1 MKVLLFSNSGSREC
15 GVLENLFQVSEVSL
29 VQVKERKKLKEL
41 LLEKYQKYIGIIL
54 DINIKSSED
63 LFFWKELQGISPLP
77 IFIFDLSKKDIYK
90 DRLHKNA
97 LIQLSKPVIDIF
109 SYFSNE
115 EEQKY
120 ADYIEITPFLAF
132 DVEKHCIK
140 KYDEVIQLSCIEFK
154 LLYLLVRSKEI
165 ESSQKLMDKLELSSL
180 ATLYVH
186 IQNIRIKIEENP
198 KKPLILVNCR
208 GKGYKINWM

>member
-1 MKVLLFSNSGSREC
+1 MFSNSSNREC
-15 GVLENLFQVSEVSL
+15 GVLANLFQLSEVNL

-41 LLEKYQKYIGIIL
+41 ILEKYQKYIGIIL

-77 IFIFDLSKKDIYK
+77 IFIFDLSKTDFCKNE
-90 DRLHKNA
+90 LQKNA

-115 EEQKY
+115 KEQKY
-120 ADYIEITPFLAF
+120 SDYIEITPFLTF
-132 DVEKHCIK
+132 DLEKHCIK
-140 KYDEVIQLSCIEFK
+140 KYDEIIQLSCIEFK
-154 LLYLLVRSKEI
+154 LLYLLVKSTEI
-165 ESSQKLMDKLELSSL
+165 ESSQTLMDKLELSSL

-186 IQNIRIKIEENP
+186 IQNVRIKIEENP

-208 GKGYKINWM
+208 GKGYKINWI